1 MNVNEMVNKSY
12 QPSDEDEERILAI
25 MKEEVRANPF
35 LVRERLD
42 GEVRK
47 EYVNNYLDNLRRAGW
62 VEKVTRGLYEFKE
75 DPREAENDG

>member
-62 VEKVTRGLYEFKE
+62 VEKVTRGLYEFK
-75 DPREAENDG
+75 